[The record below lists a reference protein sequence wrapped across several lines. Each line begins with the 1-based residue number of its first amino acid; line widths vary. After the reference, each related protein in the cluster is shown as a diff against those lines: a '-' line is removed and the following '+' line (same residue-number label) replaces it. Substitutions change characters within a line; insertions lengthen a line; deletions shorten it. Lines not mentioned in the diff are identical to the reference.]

1 MATQIFDNDFLHTH
15 PIYQNVHSTL
25 VDVSNRDYAMAP
37 FDKRIECLDMD
48 DYEAHYMQNDA
59 NDSTMDAVIGIAN
72 YDNNHKSG
80 SSLLM
85 VELRLGYQSAKNIT
99 ALSLNN
105 KVKHTMTL
113 LNAAEFPIS
122 QDAVFIF
129 KADVCQQAKHKLD
142 ALGHSNTSRRRWIVM
157 SPDIFGK
164 AYIAKEDIPYVPLH
178 DYKAVLAN
186 FCRLI
191 DSHLWDEV
199 EKEFE
204 SWGSK
209 TYSRISYI
217 SQERELLED
226 MLRNVWIKI
235 ESEKDKVDA
244 DTWDYISLI
253 KEDYPHILG

>member
-48 DYEAHYMQNDA
+48 DYEAHYMQNGA
-59 NDSTMDAVIGIAN
+59 NDSTM
-72 YDNNHKSG
+72 
-80 SSLLM
+80 
-85 VELRLGYQSAKNIT
+85 
-99 ALSLNN
+99 
-105 KVKHTMTL
+105 
-113 LNAAEFPIS
+113 
-122 QDAVFIF
+122 DAVFIF

-178 DYKAVLAN
+178 NYKAVLAN

-204 SWGSK
+204 TWGSK

>member
-48 DYEAHYMQNDA
+48 DYEAHYMQNGA
-59 NDSTMDAVIGIAN
+59 NDSTM
-72 YDNNHKSG
+72 
-80 SSLLM
+80 
-85 VELRLGYQSAKNIT
+85 
-99 ALSLNN
+99 
-105 KVKHTMTL
+105 
-113 LNAAEFPIS
+113 
-122 QDAVFIF
+122 DAVFIF

-157 SPDIFGK
+157 SPDIFGE

-204 SWGSK
+204 TWGSK

>member
-48 DYEAHYMQNDA
+48 DYEAHYMQNGA
-59 NDSTMDAVIGIAN
+59 NDSTM
-72 YDNNHKSG
+72 
-80 SSLLM
+80 
-85 VELRLGYQSAKNIT
+85 
-99 ALSLNN
+99 
-105 KVKHTMTL
+105 
-113 LNAAEFPIS
+113 
-122 QDAVFIF
+122 DAVFIF

-191 DSHLWDEV
+191 DSHLWDEM

-204 SWGSK
+204 TWGSK

>member
-25 VDVSNRDYAMAP
+25 VDVSNRDY
-37 FDKRIECLDMD
+37 
-48 DYEAHYMQNDA
+48 
-59 NDSTMDAVIGIAN
+59 G
-72 YDNNHKSG
+72 
-80 SSLLM
+80 
-85 VELRLGYQSAKNIT
+85 LGYQSAKNIT

-122 QDAVFIF
+122 QDAIFVF

-142 ALGHSNTSRRRWIVM
+142 ALGHSNTSRRKWIVM

-164 AYIAKEDIPYVPLH
+164 AYMAKEDIPYDPLH
-178 DYKAVLAN
+178 NYKAVLAN

-204 SWGSK
+204 TWGSK
-209 TYSRISYI
+209 IYSSISYI

-226 MLRNVWIKI
+226 MLRNVWNKI
-235 ESEKDKVDA
+235 ASEKDKIDA

>member
-25 VDVSNRDYAMAP
+25 VDVSNRDYAIAP

-48 DYEAHYMQNDA
+48 DYEAHYMQNGA
-59 NDSTMDAVIGIAN
+59 NDSTM
-72 YDNNHKSG
+72 
-80 SSLLM
+80 
-85 VELRLGYQSAKNIT
+85 
-99 ALSLNN
+99 
-105 KVKHTMTL
+105 
-113 LNAAEFPIS
+113 
-122 QDAVFIF
+122 DAVFIF

-204 SWGSK
+204 TWGSK

-235 ESEKDKVDA
+235 ESEKDKVDT

>member
-1 MATQIFDNDFLHTH
+1 
-15 PIYQNVHSTL
+15 
-25 VDVSNRDYAMAP
+25 
-37 FDKRIECLDMD
+37 
-48 DYEAHYMQNDA
+48 MQNGA
-59 NDSTMDAVIGIAN
+59 NDSTM
-72 YDNNHKSG
+72 
-80 SSLLM
+80 
-85 VELRLGYQSAKNIT
+85 
-99 ALSLNN
+99 
-105 KVKHTMTL
+105 
-113 LNAAEFPIS
+113 
-122 QDAVFIF
+122 DAVFIF

-204 SWGSK
+204 TWGSK

-217 SQERELLED
+217 SQECELLED

>member
-48 DYEAHYMQNDA
+48 DYEAHYMQNGA
-59 NDSTMDAVIGIAN
+59 NDSTMDAV
-72 YDNNHKSG
+72 
-80 SSLLM
+80 
-85 VELRLGYQSAKNIT
+85 
-99 ALSLNN
+99 
-105 KVKHTMTL
+105 
-113 LNAAEFPIS
+113 
-122 QDAVFIF
+122 FIF
-129 KADVCQQAKHKLD
+129 KANVCQQAKHKLD

-204 SWGSK
+204 TWGSK

-217 SQERELLED
+217 SQECELLED

>member
-59 NDSTMDAVIGIAN
+59 NDSTMDAV
-72 YDNNHKSG
+72 
-80 SSLLM
+80 
-85 VELRLGYQSAKNIT
+85 
-99 ALSLNN
+99 
-105 KVKHTMTL
+105 
-113 LNAAEFPIS
+113 
-122 QDAVFIF
+122 FIF

-164 AYIAKEDIPYVPLH
+164 AYFAKEDIPYVPLH

-204 SWGSK
+204 TWGSK

-253 KEDYPHILG
+253 R

>member
-48 DYEAHYMQNDA
+48 DYEAHYMQNGA
-59 NDSTMDAVIGIAN
+59 NDCTMDAVIGIAN

-80 SSLLM
+80 SSLL
-85 VELRLGYQSAKNIT
+85 
-99 ALSLNN
+99 
-105 KVKHTMTL
+105 
-113 LNAAEFPIS
+113 
-122 QDAVFIF
+122 
-129 KADVCQQAKHKLD
+129 
-142 ALGHSNTSRRRWIVM
+142 
-157 SPDIFGK
+157 
-164 AYIAKEDIPYVPLH
+164 
-178 DYKAVLAN
+178 
-186 FCRLI
+186 
-191 DSHLWDEV
+191 
-199 EKEFE
+199 KEFE
-204 SWGSK
+204 TWGSK

>member
-59 NDSTMDAVIGIAN
+59 NDSTM
-72 YDNNHKSG
+72 
-80 SSLLM
+80 
-85 VELRLGYQSAKNIT
+85 
-99 ALSLNN
+99 
-105 KVKHTMTL
+105 
-113 LNAAEFPIS
+113 
-122 QDAVFIF
+122 DAVFIF

-204 SWGSK
+204 TWGIK

>member
-1 MATQIFDNDFLHTH
+1 MATQIFDTDFLHTH

-48 DYEAHYMQNDA
+48 DYEAHYMQNGA
-59 NDSTMDAVIGIAN
+59 NDSTM
-72 YDNNHKSG
+72 
-80 SSLLM
+80 
-85 VELRLGYQSAKNIT
+85 
-99 ALSLNN
+99 
-105 KVKHTMTL
+105 
-113 LNAAEFPIS
+113 
-122 QDAVFIF
+122 DAVFIF

-204 SWGSK
+204 TWGSK

>member
-59 NDSTMDAVIGIAN
+59 NDSTMDAV
-72 YDNNHKSG
+72 
-80 SSLLM
+80 
-85 VELRLGYQSAKNIT
+85 
-99 ALSLNN
+99 
-105 KVKHTMTL
+105 
-113 LNAAEFPIS
+113 
-122 QDAVFIF
+122 FIF

-186 FCRLI
+186 FCRVI

-204 SWGSK
+204 TWGSK

-217 SQERELLED
+217 RQERELLED

>member
-59 NDSTMDAVIGIAN
+59 NDSTMDAV
-72 YDNNHKSG
+72 
-80 SSLLM
+80 
-85 VELRLGYQSAKNIT
+85 
-99 ALSLNN
+99 
-105 KVKHTMTL
+105 
-113 LNAAEFPIS
+113 
-122 QDAVFIF
+122 FIF

-186 FCRLI
+186 FCRVI

-204 SWGSK
+204 TWGSK

>member
-48 DYEAHYMQNDA
+48 DYEAHYVQNGA
-59 NDSTMDAVIGIAN
+59 NDSTMDVVIGIAN

-80 SSLLM
+80 SSLL
-85 VELRLGYQSAKNIT
+85 I
-99 ALSLNN
+99 
-105 KVKHTMTL
+105 
-113 LNAAEFPIS
+113 
-122 QDAVFIF
+122 
-129 KADVCQQAKHKLD
+129 
-142 ALGHSNTSRRRWIVM
+142 LGHSNTSRRRWIVM

-164 AYIAKEDIPYVPLH
+164 AYMAKEDIPYVPLH

-199 EKEFE
+199 EMNFE
-204 SWGSK
+204 TWGSK
-209 TYSRISYI
+209 IYSRISYI

-226 MLRNVWIKI
+226 MLRNVWNKI
-235 ESEKDKVDA
+235 TSEKDKVDA

>member
-48 DYEAHYMQNDA
+48 DYDSHYMQSGA
-59 NDSTMDAVIGIAN
+59 NDSTM
-72 YDNNHKSG
+72 
-80 SSLLM
+80 
-85 VELRLGYQSAKNIT
+85 
-99 ALSLNN
+99 
-105 KVKHTMTL
+105 
-113 LNAAEFPIS
+113 
-122 QDAVFIF
+122 DAVFIF

-204 SWGSK
+204 TWGSK

>member
-48 DYEAHYMQNDA
+48 DYEAHYMQNGA
-59 NDSTMDAVIGIAN
+59 NDSTM
-72 YDNNHKSG
+72 
-80 SSLLM
+80 
-85 VELRLGYQSAKNIT
+85 
-99 ALSLNN
+99 
-105 KVKHTMTL
+105 
-113 LNAAEFPIS
+113 
-122 QDAVFIF
+122 DAVFIF

-191 DSHLWDEV
+191 DLHLWDEV

-204 SWGSK
+204 TWGSK

>member
-59 NDSTMDAVIGIAN
+59 NDSTMDAV
-72 YDNNHKSG
+72 
-80 SSLLM
+80 
-85 VELRLGYQSAKNIT
+85 
-99 ALSLNN
+99 
-105 KVKHTMTL
+105 
-113 LNAAEFPIS
+113 
-122 QDAVFIF
+122 FIF

-186 FCRLI
+186 FCRVI

-204 SWGSK
+204 TWGSK

-253 KEDYPHILG
+253 RGDYPHILG

>member
-59 NDSTMDAVIGIAN
+59 NDSTMDAV
-72 YDNNHKSG
+72 
-80 SSLLM
+80 
-85 VELRLGYQSAKNIT
+85 
-99 ALSLNN
+99 
-105 KVKHTMTL
+105 
-113 LNAAEFPIS
+113 
-122 QDAVFIF
+122 FIF

-164 AYIAKEDIPYVPLH
+164 AYFAKEDIPYVPLH

-204 SWGSK
+204 TWGSK

>member
-59 NDSTMDAVIGIAN
+59 NDSTM
-72 YDNNHKSG
+72 
-80 SSLLM
+80 
-85 VELRLGYQSAKNIT
+85 
-99 ALSLNN
+99 
-105 KVKHTMTL
+105 
-113 LNAAEFPIS
+113 
-122 QDAVFIF
+122 DAVFIF

-204 SWGSK
+204 TWGSK

-253 KEDYPHILG
+253 KEDYPHILGCKPPIQRTVG

>member
-25 VDVSNRDYAMAP
+25 VDVSNRDYTMAP

-48 DYEAHYMQNDA
+48 DYEAHYMQNGA
-59 NDSTMDAVIGIAN
+59 NDSTMDAV
-72 YDNNHKSG
+72 
-80 SSLLM
+80 
-85 VELRLGYQSAKNIT
+85 
-99 ALSLNN
+99 
-105 KVKHTMTL
+105 
-113 LNAAEFPIS
+113 
-122 QDAVFIF
+122 FIF
-129 KADVCQQAKHKLD
+129 KANVCQQAKHKLD

-204 SWGSK
+204 TWGSK

>member
-48 DYEAHYMQNDA
+48 DYEAHYMQNGA
-59 NDSTMDAVIGIAN
+59 NDSTM
-72 YDNNHKSG
+72 
-80 SSLLM
+80 
-85 VELRLGYQSAKNIT
+85 
-99 ALSLNN
+99 
-105 KVKHTMTL
+105 
-113 LNAAEFPIS
+113 
-122 QDAVFIF
+122 DAVFIF

-164 AYIAKEDIPYVPLH
+164 AYMAKEDIPYVPLH
-178 DYKAVLAN
+178 NYKAVLAN
-186 FCRLI
+186 FYRLI

-204 SWGSK
+204 TWGSK
-209 TYSRISYI
+209 IYSSISYI

-226 MLRNVWIKI
+226 MLRNVGNKI
-235 ESEKDKVDA
+235 TSEKDKVDA

-253 KEDYPHILG
+253 KEDYPHILGCKPPIQRTVG

>member
-48 DYEAHYMQNDA
+48 DYEAHYMQNGA
-59 NDSTMDAVIGIAN
+59 NDSTM
-72 YDNNHKSG
+72 
-80 SSLLM
+80 
-85 VELRLGYQSAKNIT
+85 
-99 ALSLNN
+99 
-105 KVKHTMTL
+105 
-113 LNAAEFPIS
+113 
-122 QDAVFIF
+122 DAVFIF

-204 SWGSK
+204 TWGSK

-217 SQERELLED
+217 SQECELLED

>member
-59 NDSTMDAVIGIAN
+59 NDSTMDAV
-72 YDNNHKSG
+72 
-80 SSLLM
+80 
-85 VELRLGYQSAKNIT
+85 
-99 ALSLNN
+99 
-105 KVKHTMTL
+105 
-113 LNAAEFPIS
+113 
-122 QDAVFIF
+122 FIF

-178 DYKAVLAN
+178 EYKAVLAN

-204 SWGSK
+204 TWGSK

-235 ESEKDKVDA
+235 ESEKDKIDA

>member
-59 NDSTMDAVIGIAN
+59 NDSTMDAV
-72 YDNNHKSG
+72 
-80 SSLLM
+80 
-85 VELRLGYQSAKNIT
+85 
-99 ALSLNN
+99 
-105 KVKHTMTL
+105 
-113 LNAAEFPIS
+113 
-122 QDAVFIF
+122 FIF

-178 DYKAVLAN
+178 NYKAVLAN

-204 SWGSK
+204 TWGSK

>member
-59 NDSTMDAVIGIAN
+59 NDSTM
-72 YDNNHKSG
+72 
-80 SSLLM
+80 
-85 VELRLGYQSAKNIT
+85 
-99 ALSLNN
+99 
-105 KVKHTMTL
+105 
-113 LNAAEFPIS
+113 
-122 QDAVFIF
+122 DAVFIF

-204 SWGSK
+204 TWGIK

-226 MLRNVWIKI
+226 MLRNDWIKI